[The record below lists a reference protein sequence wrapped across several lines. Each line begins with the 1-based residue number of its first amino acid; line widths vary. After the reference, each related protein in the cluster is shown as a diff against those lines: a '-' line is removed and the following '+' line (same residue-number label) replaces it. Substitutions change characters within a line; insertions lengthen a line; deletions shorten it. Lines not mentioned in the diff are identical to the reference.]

1 VEIICPTILA
11 MNLTL
16 KSTIPQLYFSIKLA
30 RQSLRNEIGSQL
42 CQLTY
47 NETQDFHVF
56 CDVSEIGFGGH
67 LTTGSEDEPVEIY
80 CSWSREEQ
88 AQSSTWREL
97 EAGPYNWSR
106 YLNSQSSISQSSQ
119 SDFLLRLS
127 ALSFASLGIHTM
139 LSLIECVMQSS
150 SREYL

>member
-1 VEIICPTILA
+1 MYLGFQWENRYYVYNVLPFGLATSGYIFSKVNLDWSPNTACVEIICPTILA

-30 RQSLRNEIGSQL
+30 RQSLSFPIRFVVIL
-42 CQLTY
+42 R
-47 NETQDFHVF
+47 VR
-56 CDVSEIGFGGH
+56 H

-97 EAGPYNWSR
+97 EAVNR
-106 YLNSQSSISQSSQ
+106 VFEKCN
-119 SDFLLRLS
+119 
-127 ALSFASLGIHTM
+127 
-139 LSLIECVMQSS
+139 
-150 SREYL
+150 